1 MLIGVQNTWDRG
13 EDRGARTSRS
23 RDLGEGI
30 IPAAPSALL
39 AGSAGSR
46 PQAPVSPGPCRGI
59 TGLMSTATD
68 LTGKRGPAGI
78 APPGLDARPRDAF
91 TLGVPTRIPFQIQE
105 ILRTATM
112 GLFDGRDP
120 SCSIPSTLT
129 KIGGVVLGVTAVTLG
144 VMGVTGALLLWA
156 FHAAFG

>member
-1 MLIGVQNTWDRG
+1 VLDGSGRDR
-13 EDRGARTSRS
+13 E
-23 RDLGEGI
+23 
-30 IPAAPSALL
+30 
-39 AGSAGSR
+39 
-46 PQAPVSPGPCRGI
+46 APVSPGPCRGI
-59 TGLMSTATD
+59 TRLMSTATD
-68 LTGKRGPAGI
+68 VTGKRGAASIG
-78 APPGLDARPRDAF
+78 PPGLDPTPRDAF

-129 KIGGVVLGVTAVTLG
+129 KIGGVVLGVTAVVLG
-144 VMGVTGALLLWA
+144 VIGITGALLLWA

>member
-1 MLIGVQNTWDRG
+1 
-13 EDRGARTSRS
+13 
-23 RDLGEGI
+23 
-30 IPAAPSALL
+30 
-39 AGSAGSR
+39 
-46 PQAPVSPGPCRGI
+46 
-59 TGLMSTATD
+59 MSTATD
-68 LTGKRGPAGI
+68 VTGKRRAAGI
-78 APPGLDARPRDAF
+78 ASRGLDPTPPDAF

-129 KIGGVVLGVTAVTLG
+129 KIGGVVLGVTAVVLG
-144 VMGVTGALLLWA
+144 LIGVTGALLLWA

>member
-1 MLIGVQNTWDRG
+1 MASTTDIA
-13 EDRGARTSRS
+13 EK
-23 RDLGEGI
+23 
-30 IPAAPSALL
+30 
-39 AGSAGSR
+39 
-46 PQAPVSPGPCRGI
+46 PG
-59 TGLMSTATD
+59 TAS
-68 LTGKRGPAGI
+68 I
-78 APPGLDARPRDAF
+78 SQPGLDAGPRDAF

-129 KIGGVVLGVTAVTLG
+129 KIGGVVLGVTAVILG
-144 VMGVTGALLLWA
+144 VIGVSGALLLWA

>member
-1 MLIGVQNTWDRG
+1 
-13 EDRGARTSRS
+13 
-23 RDLGEGI
+23 
-30 IPAAPSALL
+30 
-39 AGSAGSR
+39 
-46 PQAPVSPGPCRGI
+46 
-59 TGLMSTATD
+59 MSTATD
-68 LTGKRGPAGI
+68 VTGKRRAASI
-78 APPGLDARPRDAF
+78 APPGLDPTPRDAF

-129 KIGGVVLGVTAVTLG
+129 KIGGVVLGVTAVVLG
-144 VMGVTGALLLWA
+144 VIGVTGALLLLA